1 MYNTEKFDKM
11 SLSEKHDYFMEITGK
26 MRRNGMFKKWYE
38 LAELIDSSANAISGA
53 KNKNENYLTSSLLV
67 KLEDLMIQSSELPK
81 SRLSEMKAQTNDSA
95 DPQETLP
102 VLPTSARAGTL
113 GDFADSIK
121 ESDCER
127 MISPIKGADYA
138 LQITGESMT
147 PEYPNGST
155 IIIKKVS
162 GDFLEWGRCYCL
174 DTMDGSV
181 IKLIYPTDKE
191 DQIECRSINPAF
203 PPFRVKT
210 DLIRG
215 WYRVLMCLSL
225 K

>member
-1 MYNTEKFDKM
+1 MEKQEILLNAFNQLRFNGLIKTQKDFAKLLDVDPGQ
-11 SLSEKHDYFMEITGK
+11 LSRALKDGSKSISDNLIEKVIE
-26 MRRNGMFKKWYE
+26 
-38 LAELIDSSANAISGA
+38 
-53 KNKNENYLTSSLLV
+53 
-67 KLEDLMIQSSELPK
+67 IQSRELHQSK
-81 SRLSEMKAQTNDSA
+81 LTENGDKFRSQD
-95 DPQETLP
+95 DPGEPQKTLP

-174 DTMDGSV
+174 DTLDGAV
-181 IKLIYPTDKE
+181 IKLLYPS
-191 DQIECRSINPAF
+191 DQEGSVECRSINPAF
-203 PPFRVKT
+203 PPFKVRT
-210 DLIRG
+210 DIVRG